1 MKTTI
6 ALACLVLGAAAWH
19 AADAPGPSAFTVLDQ
34 QPAPGPRV
42 TAYLQY
48 QLDRA
53 WQQDEAASRPMRPC
67 KAPPISPA

>member
-6 ALACLVLGAAAWH
+6 ALACLVLGAAAWQ
-19 AADAPGPSAFTVLDQ
+19 AADAPGPSAFAVLDQ

-53 WQQDEAASRPMRPC
+53 WQQDE
-67 KAPPISPA
+67 